1 MCNIAFVTVALI
13 NARWRHTHISMGV
26 IICALFDTFQQLLL
40 ATSVIKYLLGRHTFL
55 AHLHSEHTK
64 LPLLSGLQSLFFL
77 QSDYE
82 VVDCY
87 LCRGQSRPLSLSAC
101 CIGCILFI
109 AVLSEQFNSM
119 TTCNC
124 KQQKNRHHK
133 YHRQQIT
140 FQVAFFA
147 GTLCPVRG
155 STGGVKLAFI
165 LGFFC

>member
-1 MCNIAFVTVALI
+1 MFTHVCCKLQLMCNIAFVTVALI

-87 LCRGQSRPLSLSAC
+87 LCRGSVASTVPKCLLYRLHSVHRRTVGT
-101 CIGCILFI
+101 I
-109 AVLSEQFNSM
+109 QF
-119 TTCNC
+119 
-124 KQQKNRHHK
+124 HD
-133 YHRQQIT
+133 Y
-140 FQVAFFA
+140 
-147 GTLCPVRG
+147 L
-155 STGGVKLAFI
+155 
-165 LGFFC
+165 